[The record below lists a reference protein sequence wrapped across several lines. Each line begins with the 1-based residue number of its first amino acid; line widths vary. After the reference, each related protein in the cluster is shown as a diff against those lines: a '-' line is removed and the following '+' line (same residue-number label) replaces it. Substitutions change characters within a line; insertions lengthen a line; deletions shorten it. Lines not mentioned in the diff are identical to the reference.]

1 MAAHQ
6 HSRHSSQPDQ
16 GRRRQNQHKQG
27 GFQGLKEVNQSR
39 LSVGEGG
46 DKIMPIGRILTVYT
60 PTS

>member
-1 MAAHQ
+1 
-6 HSRHSSQPDQ
+6 
-16 GRRRQNQHKQG
+16 
-27 GFQGLKEVNQSR
+27 LKEVNQSR